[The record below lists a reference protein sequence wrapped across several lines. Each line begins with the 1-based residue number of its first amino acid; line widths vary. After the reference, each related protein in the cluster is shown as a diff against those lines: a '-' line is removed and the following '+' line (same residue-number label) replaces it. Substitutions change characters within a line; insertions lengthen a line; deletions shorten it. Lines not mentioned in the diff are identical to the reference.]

1 MLVSAFNTQIRTPHT
16 KVTINIISPN
26 PAPDLVVWDSHPLAL
41 GATPAQVYIDG
52 IAQLAS
58 PFTSHTKDSP
68 TFQTVPEVPDFEE
81 EIKKTI
87 EFEGLPPLGPVEKLK
102 SEGNVEEVVVFKGV
116 KSVWMPNVGQNG
128 EVVQEMFSAES
139 VGSEHYGSVIVQN
152 GTVLCYGDITTCSLG
167 ALSSP
172 NVRFREVDL
181 KGGSIS
187 PALISFGSQLGL
199 QEISGEASTVDG
211 AVLEPLKG
219 DLPSVLGQGKDAV
232 IRAVD
237 GLQFETRDALYVYI
251 FPFAF
256 NCWAVFLT
264 RRSIVRLAYRSG
276 TTRAITAPTSSSFTS
291 GLSTLFSLG
300 ASHKLEDGAVIQ
312 DDVGLHIAVKHFGK
326 SGPSVST
333 QVGVL
338 RRGLVD
344 GIDGKGNYVDVVNVR
359 TGSHHSGVR
368 SSH

>member
-1 MLVSAFNTQIRTPHT
+1 MHLNTQIRTLHT

-68 TFQTVPEVPDFEE
+68 TFQTVPEVPDFED

-87 EFEGLPPLGPVEKLK
+87 EFEGLPPLGPAERLK
-102 SEGNVEEVVVFKGV
+102 SEGGVEEVVVFNGV

-128 EVVQEMFSAES
+128 EVDVQEMFSAES

-167 ALSSP
+167 VLSSP
-172 NVRFREVDL
+172 DVHVREVDL

-187 PALISFGSQLGL
+187 PALLSFGSQLGL

-211 AVLEPLKG
+211 TVLEPLKG
-219 DLPSVLGQGKDAV
+219 DLPSALGEGKEAV

-237 GLQFETRDALYVYI
+237 GLQFETRDALYV
-251 FPFAF
+251 
-256 NCWAVFLT
+256 
-264 RRSIVRLAYRSG
+264 SI
-276 TTRAITAPTSSSFTS
+276 SS
-291 GLSTLFSLG
+291 LIPSTLPQIF
-300 ASHKLEDGAVIQ
+300 
-312 DDVGLHIAVKHFGK
+312 
-326 SGPSVST
+326 
-333 QVGVL
+333 
-338 RRGLVD
+338 
-344 GIDGKGNYVDVVNVR
+344 
-359 TGSHHSGVR
+359 
-368 SSH
+368 